1 MTIIS
6 ISRSSPSFVFY
17 GKFNSLIFWSGSAGG
32 GEGGLVEGGGG
43 LLPHSVGTLY
53 TTATVL
59 LFCLFVFYFFNS
71 PHQLYQ
77 LRDQSLVRMCSLVVT
92 SSDKNIPWETLWC
105 FLRGRLKVLLP
116 FLVTNLHLI
125 KFSQLEVS

>member
-6 ISRSSPSFVFY
+6 ISKPSLSFVLY
-17 GKFNSLIFWSGSAGG
+17 GKFNSLIFLSGSA
-32 GEGGLVEGGGG
+32 EGRGVEGGGG
-43 LLPHSVGTLY
+43 LLPHAVGTLY
-53 TTATVL
+53 TTATVP
-59 LFCLFVFYFFNS
+59 LFCLFVFCFFNS

-92 SSDKNIPWETLWC
+92 SSGKNVPWEPLRC
-105 FLRGRLKVLLP
+105 FPCSRLKVLLP